1 MKDPSHE
8 LQSVISIK
16 LHSLY
21 ISYIL
26 NLFKKK
32 QMSILRTR
40 TCTGDGQRSL
50 SQQNLPSDTRSSMSE
65 YTIPKY
71 NQPIAPA
78 KAKLDLKVTA

>member
-1 MKDPSHE
+1 
-8 LQSVISIK
+8 
-16 LHSLY
+16 
-21 ISYIL
+21 
-26 NLFKKK
+26 
-32 QMSILRTR
+32 MSILRTR
-40 TCTGDGQRSL
+40 TCAGDGQRSL